1 MEEVDF
7 AAAPTP
13 AGLNY
18 GWNCFEGSDPGP
30 ATDPEC
36 AGKVSADF
44 VPPVFEYENPPADC
58 AAIIGGYVARGP
70 QMGDLFGRYL
80 YGDLCAGDIR
90 SFSPAAPFLTD
101 RDEKL
106 HVDDLNSFGEDSCGR
121 LYAVSGNGP
130 VYRLVGPQTATC
142 GTPEATKNLSP
153 SFVSVRAL
161 RRKVKRNRRALVNT
175 WVSPC
180 AGRHGDP
187 VTLWRGRRNL
197 GTRHLDK
204 VCSARFRPRIGRRST
219 FRVTVKAD
227 DTYVAAISRR
237 LTLKPLRRHRR

>member
-1 MEEVDF
+1 M
-7 AAAPTP
+7 T
-13 AGLNY
+13 
-18 GWNCFEGSDPGP
+18 
-30 ATDPEC
+30 
-36 AGKVSADF
+36 SA
-44 VPPVFEYENPPADC
+44 
-58 AAIIGGYVARGP
+58 
-70 QMGDLFGRYL
+70 
-80 YGDLCAGDIR
+80 R
-90 SFSPAAPFLTD
+90 SRRISPDLTD
-101 RDEKL
+101 RDEDL

-130 VYRLVGPQTATC
+130 VYRLVGPQPAGC
-142 GTPEATKNLSP
+142 GSPEATKTLAP
-153 SFVSVRAL
+153 SYVRVRAL

-204 VCSARFRPRIGRRST
+204 VCSARFRPRISRRSN

-227 DTYVAAISRR
+227 DAYAAAISRR
-237 LTLKPLRRHRR
+237 LTLKPLRRHQR